1 VSGTS
6 CNKMRKLLT
15 YLSSAG
21 LIVAII
27 LTSISC
33 KKTENPIKFPKG
45 TFPDSIINLSDINSV
60 YDDYN
65 LDIHVLS
72 ATNPIVFS
80 SNRGS
85 SGGQFDLVY
94 GTFSYLFN
102 QETGEFILNGE
113 IIDDPFLTRLVT
125 KANSTGNDF
134 GPYRLYS
141 PLDGFEY
148 LILSSMS
155 NGNLDFFYTKNL
167 PSFSSAIPEVSGPY
181 PANLLNSGSNDAYI
195 CFDTNQDSAYFSS
208 DTGGNYDIYLHKKP
222 AETLMDT
229 WLSLAYSVSSK
240 VDILNSMG
248 DDKCPF
254 IFRKLMVFASN
265 RPGGLGGYDLYY
277 SKFSNG
283 NWGTPVNFGPEINT
297 TSDEYRPVMGG
308 HEEFTNIFLMFS
320 SNRPGGKGGFDLY
333 FTGIDLVK

>member
-1 VSGTS
+1 M
-6 CNKMRKLLT
+6 KKLFI
-15 YLSSAG
+15 YIFSAG
-21 LIVAII
+21 LTAI
-27 LTSISC
+27 LFFALFSC

-45 TFPDSIINLSDINSV
+45 TFPDSIINLSGINSA

-72 ATNPIVFS
+72 GSNPLVFS

-94 GTFSYLFN
+94 GTFSYLFD
-102 QETGEFILNGE
+102 QETGDFTLNGE
-113 IIDDPFLTRLVT
+113 IISDPFLSKLVT
-125 KANSTGNDF
+125 KVNTAGNDF

-148 LILSSMS
+148 LILSSFT
-155 NGNLDFFYTKNL
+155 NGSLDFYYTKNL
-167 PSFSSAIPEVSGPY
+167 PYFGTTVPEVSGPY
-181 PANLLNSGSNDAYI
+181 PVTLLNSGSNDAYI

-208 DTGGNYDIYLHKKP
+208 DSDGNFDICLHKKP
-222 AETLMDT
+222 AETIMNT
-229 WLSLAYSVSSK
+229 WLNLAYSPSSK
-240 VDILNSMG
+240 VDILNSTG

-254 IFRKLMVFASN
+254 IFRKVMVFASN

-283 NWGTPVNFGPEINT
+283 NWGTPVNLGPEINT
-297 TSDEYRPVMGG
+297 ASDEYRPVMGDD
-308 HEEFTNIFLMFS
+308 EEFTNIFLMFS

-333 FTGIDLVK
+333 FTGIDIAK

>member
-1 VSGTS
+1 
-6 CNKMRKLLT
+6 MRKLLT
-15 YLSSAG
+15 YFSSIG
-21 LIVAII
+21 LAAFFI
-27 LTSISC
+27 LASISC
-33 KKTENPIKFPKG
+33 RKTENPIKFPKG
-45 TFPDSIINLSDINSV
+45 TFPDSIINLTDINSA

-65 LDIHVLS
+65 LDIHVLT
-72 ATNPIVFS
+72 ATNPIIFS

-94 GTFSYLFN
+94 GTFSYIFN
-102 QETGEFILNGE
+102 QETGDFVLNTE
-113 IIDDPFLTRLVT
+113 ITDNPFLTKLVT
-125 KANSTGNDF
+125 KANTAGNDF

-148 LILSSMS
+148 LILSSAS
-155 NGNLDFFYTKNL
+155 NGNL
-167 PSFSSAIPEVSGPY
+167 PSFGTSVPEVSGPY

-208 DTGGNYDIYLHKKP
+208 DAGGNFDIYLHKKP
-222 AETLMDT
+222 AETQMDT
-229 WLSLAYSVSSK
+229 WLNLAYSASLK
-240 VDILNSMG
+240 VDILNSVG

-297 TSDEYRPVMGG
+297 ASDEYRPVMGG
-308 HEEFTNIFLMFS
+308 DEEFTNTFMMFS
-320 SNRPGGKGGFDLY
+320 SNRPEGKGGFDLY
-333 FTGIDLVK
+333 FTGIDIVK

>member
-1 VSGTS
+1 M
-6 CNKMRKLLT
+6 KKLLI
-15 YLSSAG
+15 YFISAG
-21 LIVAII
+21 LAGFLI
-27 LTSISC
+27 LSSTSC

-45 TFPDSIINLSDINSV
+45 TFPDSIIILSDINSA

-65 LDIHVLS
+65 LDIHELS
-72 ATNPIVFS
+72 AANPIVFS

-94 GTFSYLFN
+94 GKFSYIFN
-102 QETGEFILNGE
+102 QESGEFVLNSE
-113 IIDDPFLTRLVT
+113 IINDPFLTKLVT
-125 KANSTGNDF
+125 KANTTGNDF

-148 LILSSMS
+148 LILSSVS
-155 NGNLDFFYTKNL
+155 NGNLDLFYTKNL
-167 PSFSSAIPEVSGPY
+167 PAFGSSVPEVSGPY
-181 PANLLNSGSNDAYI
+181 PVNLLNSGSNDAYI

-208 DTGGNYDIYLHKKP
+208 DEEGNFDIYLHKKP

-229 WLSLAYSVSSK
+229 WLNLSYSASSK
-240 VDILNSMG
+240 VTVLNSDG

-254 IFRKLMVFASN
+254 IFRKLIIFASN
-265 RPGGLGGYDLYY
+265 RPGGFGGYDLYY

-283 NWGTPVNFGPEINT
+283 NWGAPVNFGPEINT
-297 TSDEYRPVMGG
+297 SSDEYRPVMGG
-308 HEEFTNIFLMFS
+308 DEEFTNTFLLFS

-333 FTGIDLVK
+333 FTGIENLSR

>member
-1 VSGTS
+1 M
-6 CNKMRKLLT
+6 KKLLT
-15 YLSSAG
+15 YFIPAG
-21 LIVAII
+21 LAAFMIF
-27 LTSISC
+27 TSISC

-72 ATNPIVFS
+72 ASNPLVFS

-102 QETGEFILNGE
+102 QETGDFSLNGE
-113 IIDDPFLTRLVT
+113 ITNDAFLNKLVSKVNT
-125 KANSTGNDF
+125 GGNDF

-141 PLDGFEY
+141 SVDGFEY
-148 LILSSMS
+148 LILSSEN
-155 NGNLDFFYTKNL
+155 NGNLDFYYTKNL
-167 PSFSSAIPEVSGPY
+167 PYFGTSVPEVTGPFTVR
-181 PANLLNSGSNDAYI
+181 LLNSGSNDTYI

-208 DTGGNYDIYLHKKP
+208 DADGNFDIFLHKKP
-222 AETLMDT
+222 AETPMDT
-229 WLSLAYSVSSK
+229 WLNLAYSASSK
-240 VDILNSMG
+240 VDILNSAG

-265 RPGGLGGYDLYY
+265 RPGGIGGYDLYY

-297 TSDEYRPVMGG
+297 ASDEYRAVIGG
-308 HEEFTNIFLMFS
+308 DEEFTNTFMMFS

-333 FTGIDLVK
+333 FTGIGLVK